1 MGKIYDKKKLDLE
14 IALIKINAMSVD
26 DFLINLNKYKID
38 NNMENYI
45 FDLAKAVMED
55 VNNTLR
61 RSLNELQQKRT

>member
-1 MGKIYDKKKLDLE
+1 
-14 IALIKINAMSVD
+14 MSVD